1 MSHQIF
7 HTTAFVLGSRPS
19 GEANKRMTL
28 LTRELGL
35 VHAMVQGIRHGKS
48 KLRFALQD
56 FSLASVDLVR
66 GREVWRV
73 TSGQP
78 QESFSQLLLQ
88 KNIKPLFEKVIR
100 LLGRLYQGEISNE
113 LLFDELVGFLRF
125 VKDTPPLGGE
135 LPLLEVIIVTRILHH
150 LGYSAPRENDYILLK
165 GPFTPELFSHV
176 RPIRA
181 RLVQEINQA
190 LQETQL

>member
-7 HTTAFVLGSRPS
+7 HTNALVLGSRTS
-19 GEANKRMTL
+19 GEANKRITL

-78 QESFSQLLLQ
+78 QESFSGLLLQ
-88 KNIKPLFEKVIR
+88 KSTKSLFEKVMR
-100 LLGRLYQGEISNE
+100 LLGRLYQGEIPNE
-113 LLFDELVGFLRF
+113 ILFDEIIKFLRF
-125 VKDTPPLGGE
+125 MKETQLPHVEIPLVE
-135 LPLLEVIIVTRILHH
+135 VVIITRILHH
-150 LGYSAPRENDYILLK
+150 LGYLASQDNDHALLE
-165 GPFTPELFSHV
+165 GPYTTELFAHV
-176 RPIRA
+176 RTIRP
-181 RLVQEINQA
+181 RLVQEINQS